1 MPHCTRER
9 MGSAVSMV
17 SFFGSDAESVEK
29 RDALGV
35 HYLGLSLVLAWFY
48 CLWFSPSVF
57 VRTPL
62 MGRAMVYS
70 WLASLAF
77 SALAFLVMPL
87 ALRRINIYEH
97 PPLYGFRPERLPQAR
112 CCSRLQSPWRHCPFL
127 FGSCSPL
134 CWPRPTHYCGP
145 HGANSTR
152 ANARRSRL
160 VNSRLSTDQ

>member
-1 MPHCTRER
+1 MPHCARER
-9 MGSAVSMV
+9 MGNAVSMV

-57 VRTPL
+57 VCLPL

-97 PPLYGFRPERLPQAR
+97 PTLVWVSAGMLTAGTLLFTLAKPLATLP
-112 CCSRLQSPWRHCPFL
+112 L
-127 FGSCSPL
+127 FIWVVFPIVL
-134 CWPRPTHYCGP
+134 
-145 HGANSTR
+145 AI
-152 ANARRSRL
+152 ANAL
-160 VNSRLSTDQ
+160 L

>member
-1 MPHCTRER
+1 
-9 MGSAVSMV
+9 MV

-57 VRTPL
+57 VCMPL

-97 PPLYGFRPERLPQAR
+97 P
-112 CCSRLQSPWRHCPFL
+112 
-127 FGSCSPL
+127 
-134 CWPRPTHYCGP
+134 T
-145 HGANSTR
+145 
-152 ANARRSRL
+152 L
-160 VNSRLSTDQ
+160 VWVSAGMLAAGTL

>member
-1 MPHCTRER
+1 
-9 MGSAVSMV
+9 MGDAVSMV

-57 VRTPL
+57 VCLPL

-87 ALRRINIYEH
+87 ALRRMSSVCACRI
-97 PPLYGFRPERLPQAR
+97 RPMRPTEVR
-112 CCSRLQSPWRHCPFL
+112 
-127 FGSCSPL
+127 
-134 CWPRPTHYCGP
+134 WPRPAQWGIRP
-145 HGANSTR
+145 K
-152 ANARRSRL
+152 
-160 VNSRLSTDQ
+160 